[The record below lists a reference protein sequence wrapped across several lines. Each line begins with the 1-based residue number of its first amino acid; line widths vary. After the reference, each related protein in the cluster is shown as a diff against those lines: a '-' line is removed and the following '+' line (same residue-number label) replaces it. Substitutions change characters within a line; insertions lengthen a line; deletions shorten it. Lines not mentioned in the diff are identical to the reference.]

1 MWKEMEVTKMS
12 SKMGIVKSNMLA
24 LMTGMVLVVGMGAAK
39 AADRHT
45 FDGSPDILSGTAYLT
60 MSDREMDQ
68 ITGSRVRPYTGRVR
82 TSDGTADQPAS
93 AGQGEV
99 EHRVRP
105 YTGRKR
111 GTDNGTGNGT
121 GNGTDTGAGNNGTG
135 NDVLG
140 NAIALALA
148 NALAQAAA
156 VGQDATASTY
166 TFTSTT
172 AIAGLYAGALSISV
186 SVAMASAY

>member
-121 GNGTDTGAGNNGTG
+121 DTGAGNNGTG